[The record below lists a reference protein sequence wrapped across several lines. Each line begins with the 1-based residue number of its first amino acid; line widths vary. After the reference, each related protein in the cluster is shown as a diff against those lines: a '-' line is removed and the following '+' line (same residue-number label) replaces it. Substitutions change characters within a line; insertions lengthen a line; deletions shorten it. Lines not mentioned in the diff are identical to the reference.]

1 MMNNNAQQSSSY
13 RWVILTIACL
23 ATFIGSYAQY
33 QIPALAYKLI
43 PAFNL
48 SSSQYASILSAP
60 MLPAVFFSIAAGAMA
75 DRFGVK
81 KVVSVGFI
89 FAIIGITFRFAATN
103 FWEMLILMAM
113 AGCSSAFLNANISKL
128 LGAWFPPEQIGT
140 AMGVVL
146 ASATIAMAVGTA
158 TSAMFPSM
166 RSAFITAGVICV
178 IIAAL
183 WVLFIK
189 DKPEG
194 APDMPSM
201 PVAKY
206 IGVAA
211 KSRNIWLVGIT
222 MMFIMGA
229 MMALS
234 GFLPN
239 ALHAVRGL
247 DPVKAGFAASLGS
260 WGGLAGSILGPV
272 ICDRLGRMKPF
283 LVISAILAAAGTY
296 YAWQAPLGA
305 VMWILFI
312 INGFVGAAI
321 SPLLMSF
328 PMLLPE
334 IGPVYAGSA
343 GGLIATMQLIGAF
356 CIPTFIIA
364 PIAGTN
370 FYIMFGLAGLSF
382 LMAAVVIMFL
392 PELGVKARAKSDP
405 DSSH

>member
-1 MMNNNAQQSSSY
+1 MNNNAQQSSSY